1 MASTVMVV
9 AASTSM
15 RTVLRSWPFAC
26 AMALG
31 ISSNAASS
39 GATLS
44 SSASPQGVSRDVATD
59 ALEQLR
65 IQLALKAADGLRQR
79 RLRNA
84 KALGRV
90 RHMLGLRH
98 LVKITQLQQLHAN
111 LRFRLNVTITR
122 RLWKTLNL

>member
-1 MASTVMVV
+1 MRDAHRV
-9 AASTSM
+9 ALLA
-15 RTVLRSWPFAC
+15 LRLRDGAGYLVERGKQRCHLVFER
-26 AMALG
+26 L
-31 ISSNAASS
+31 AAGSQ
-39 GATLS
+39 
-44 SSASPQGVSRDVATD
+44 PYVATD

-122 RLWKTLNL
+122 RLLKTLNL